1 MIMLRVSNLSIAY
14 PGKDVPVIKDFNF
27 DLPKGSLCLVHGA
40 SGSGK
45 TSLCLALSGSLLH
58 AYPEAHIGGTVKWN
72 NSAIDQKTFNPAVA
86 ITLENP
92 YSQLSGLKNTVE
104 SEIAFGLEMR
114 GVQPEEIRQLIDTA
128 SSTLGI
134 THLLKRNPRTLS
146 GGEIQRLV
154 IACSYVV
161 SPDLWILDRPLTELD
176 PAGRNLLLRIL
187 VSLSHEKGIT
197 IILAEE
203 PSPELDSV
211 ITHQLCL
218 DTGTLIVNKTLLRTD
233 FDVTQT
239 IHSQFGIQFKRTS
252 LNACSNATSPFLV
265 EVHKLAFRY
274 SFDSPLIFEDLS
286 LSLRPG
292 ECLCVTGPN
301 GCGKTTL
308 AKLVMGI
315 LKTQKG
321 EIKINGIN
329 NAASQIWETA
339 KHVSYAF
346 QNPDYQIFSGSVWEE
361 VSFGPKSLGYQPDKV
376 DSLTIDA
383 LNLFGLTDKMK
394 EHPHDLSRSERKR
407 LGLASAFAMDTPVLI
422 LDEPTQYQDSKGKS
436 LIITAM
442 EDVLRKGK
450 CILCITHDMLGIDE
464 KYIHR
469 LQSEVF
475 PSFQR

>member
-1 MIMLRVSNLSIAY
+1 MIMLRVSNLTIAY

-45 TSLCLALSGSLLH
+45 TSLCLALAGSLLH
-58 AYPEAHIGGTVKWN
+58 AYPESHIGGSVTWD
-72 NSAIDQKTFNPAVA
+72 NSAIDQQTFNPAVA

-92 YSQLSGLKNTVE
+92 YAQLSGLKSTVE

-114 GVQPEEIRQLIDTA
+114 GVQPEVIRQLIDTA
-128 SSTLGI
+128 SSIFSI

-187 VSLSHEKGIT
+187 VSLSHEKGTT

-218 DTGTLIVNKTLLRTD
+218 DNGALIINKTPLKTD
-233 FDVTQT
+233 FDNTQT
-239 IHSQFGIQFKRTS
+239 IHSQFGIQFKRTT
-252 LNACSNATSPFLV
+252 LNTFSNAALPFLV
-265 EVHKLAFRY
+265 EVKDLAFRY
-274 SFDSPLIFEDLS
+274 SPDSPLILEDLS

-292 ECLCVTGPN
+292 ECLWVTGPN

-329 NAASQIWETA
+329 NAVRPLWEIA
-339 KHVSYAF
+339 KQVSYAF
-346 QNPDYQIFSGSVWEE
+346 QNPDYQIFSGTVREE
-361 VSFGPKSLGYQPDKV
+361 VSFGPRSLGYHPDKV
-376 DSLTIDA
+376 DSLTIEA
-383 LNLFGLTDKMK
+383 LNLFGLTEKKK

-407 LGLASAFAMDTPVLI
+407 LGLASTFAMDTPVLI

-442 EDVLRKGK
+442 VEVLRKGK

-464 KYIHR
+464 KYIHHLR
-469 LQSEVF
+469 SEVF
-475 PSFQR
+475 QSFQR